1 MKKALTSIIIAII
14 VSAGILFSA
23 DMNTVSASTIPLTY
37 ELDKTNTQGY
47 ITISEENLVKAI
59 VEYTFYS
66 NGILMSKLE
75 SIDLVFESC
84 EIGSD
89 RNNYSFILPEEAL
102 SFKVWRVIDD
112 LDQIKS
118 LDGDHEFI
126 SEVGTG
132 INDVETRIKTLYIN
146 DDLITKEP
154 GYSET
159 AEVWIFKM
167 HFNVED
173 AEGNIIPIDRIH
185 SLEVEY
191 NVVKSMFFGLWSD
204 VQAVS
209 KVIEATEERNSM
221 YWPFITPQTVINHIQ
236 RSYANDGNFDWM
248 VDLGSHS
255 VPRLTGSDV
264 TIDQTSII
272 KISYY
277 YQDVFYEDQVV
288 IDEPYDEEDVVPVI
302 PGTTNPILSIG
313 EWFASMGQTL
323 KFIMIGIVVII
334 IVLVMSLAIKTI
346 GFIKGAITIT
356 YKFILFIFKLLKFI
370 FIGIPKAIINFIVFL
385 IVPKNTRKEQ
395 RHVSRYL

>member
-173 AEGNIIPIDRIH
+173 A
-185 SLEVEY
+185 
-191 NVVKSMFFGLWSD
+191 
-204 VQAVS
+204 
-209 KVIEATEERNSM
+209 
-221 YWPFITPQTVINHIQ
+221 
-236 RSYANDGNFDWM
+236 
-248 VDLGSHS
+248 
-255 VPRLTGSDV
+255 
-264 TIDQTSII
+264 
-272 KISYY
+272 
-277 YQDVFYEDQVV
+277 
-288 IDEPYDEEDVVPVI
+288 
-302 PGTTNPILSIG
+302 
-313 EWFASMGQTL
+313 
-323 KFIMIGIVVII
+323 
-334 IVLVMSLAIKTI
+334 
-346 GFIKGAITIT
+346 
-356 YKFILFIFKLLKFI
+356 
-370 FIGIPKAIINFIVFL
+370 
-385 IVPKNTRKEQ
+385 
-395 RHVSRYL
+395 